1 MTDVKNNN
9 TDAVAGDKKEEQP
22 VEKKVCKSSKS
33 ERFDPQNVMQKVI
46 ESVLIPDLNSLS

>member
-22 VEKKVCKSSKS
+22 VEKKVCESSKS
-33 ERFDPQNVMQKVI
+33 EQFDPQNVMQKVI
-46 ESVLIPDLNSLS
+46 ESVLIPNLNSLS